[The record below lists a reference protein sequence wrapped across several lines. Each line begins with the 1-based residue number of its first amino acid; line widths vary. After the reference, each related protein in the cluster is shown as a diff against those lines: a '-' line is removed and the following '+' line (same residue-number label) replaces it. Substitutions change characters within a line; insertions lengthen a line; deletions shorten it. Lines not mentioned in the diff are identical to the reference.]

1 MAFDKTK
8 FIGKFVEEARDHI
21 SKINDGLLGL
31 EETPDNMEIL
41 NQIFRSAHTIK
52 GSSRILSVKP
62 VTDLTHQMENAL
74 DELRN
79 SKIQTSAELFTLLFS
94 ATDKVG
100 HMVDEL
106 QKSGEIESDG
116 KLICENLERAV
127 KGEAFQ
133 AEPGVE
139 KKSAPES
146 FRAPK
151 AKKKPVKQKDSQE
164 NKDPSS
170 EKAPET
176 VPMQEV
182 KELVKSKV
190 PVAADTVR
198 VDTDKLDS
206 TIKVMGEI
214 ISSQSRLNHGLTE
227 LNEISRIS
235 QNCLD
240 LINRSIERGSLG
252 NGDGGKMARVAHD
265 LQTKLKQ
272 LSLNTRDVLNIHDL
286 LTDDLREK
294 VLKMRMLS
302 LSTVLNSFPRLV
314 RDTATSSGKK
324 IDFIVEGAETEL
336 DKKVIEKIGDPLLHM
351 VRNCI
356 DHGIES
362 PEERLN
368 AGKPEKGTVRFSA
381 GYEGGHVLI
390 EVMDDG
396 SGIPLEKIKDKA
408 RAKKMFDDETIDGM
422 SKAEITN
429 LIFHP
434 GLSTSPI
441 ITDISGRGVGMDV
454 VKECVVEQLKGSI
467 EVESEPNQYTRFVI
481 RIPLTLAIL
490 GVLQVALGDDLFAFP
505 LSSITEIIRIP
516 REEIIN
522 VVNQRAIRLREQ
534 MIPVVEL
541 RKILSSKGDN
551 EIPQQEVLIVL
562 LVMGSE
568 KLGVIVDS
576 LISEENVEVKSLPA
590 HMKNI
595 ELVAGATISGKSEI
609 IILLHVPRIFE
620 LAKQM
625 KEGKPVDKVH
635 KEEEETNYI
644 LVVDDSVNTRE
655 IEKSILESYGYKVNI
670 ASDGMEAMEMIKEF
684 KYNLVVTD
692 VEMPRMDGFTLCEE
706 LRKDS
711 RYKMVP
717 VIIVTSR
724 DKPEDKRR
732 GINVGADAYIV
743 KGDFNQSNLLETVQ
757 NLIA

>member
-1 MAFDKTK
+1 LAFDKKK
-8 FIGKFVEEARDHI
+8 FIGKFVEETREHI
-21 SKINDGLLGL
+21 SKINDGLLAL
-31 EETPDNMEIL
+31 EKNPGDMEIL
-41 NQIFRSAHTIK
+41 NQVFRSAHTIK
-52 GSSRILSVKP
+52 GSSRVMSVEP
-62 VTDLTHQMENAL
+62 VTDLTHQMENVL
-74 DELRN
+74 DRLRN
-79 SKIQTSAELFTLLFS
+79 GEIQTSAQLFTLLFS

-106 QKSGEIESDG
+106 LSNDEIVSDG
-116 KLICENLERAV
+116 KLICENLERATNE
-127 KGEAFQ
+127 EAFL
-133 AEPGVE
+133 AEPDTHQKSTPKISASPKTD
-139 KKSAPES
+139 KKRIKENKS
-146 FRAPK
+146 
-151 AKKKPVKQKDSQE
+151 PVKE
-164 NKDPSS
+164 NPSS
-170 EKAPET
+170 EEVSETSPWQTVKAPT
-176 VPMQEV
+176 KQT
-182 KELVKSKV
+182 
-190 PVAADTVR
+190 PVATETIR
-198 VDTDKLDS
+198 VDIDKLDS